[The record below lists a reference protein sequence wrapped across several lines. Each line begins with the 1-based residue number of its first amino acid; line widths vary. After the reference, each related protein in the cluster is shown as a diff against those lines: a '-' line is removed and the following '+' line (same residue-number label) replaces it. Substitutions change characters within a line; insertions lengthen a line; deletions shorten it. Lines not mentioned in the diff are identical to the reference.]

1 MCVGICGWG
10 GYGCAAVGV
19 CGWVCSVRE
28 GVCLLLITEIIYTV
42 FTR

>member
-1 MCVGICGWG
+1 MWVFVGGVGMGVLLWACVDGCVG
-10 GYGCAAVGV
+10 
-19 CGWVCSVRE
+19 VRE